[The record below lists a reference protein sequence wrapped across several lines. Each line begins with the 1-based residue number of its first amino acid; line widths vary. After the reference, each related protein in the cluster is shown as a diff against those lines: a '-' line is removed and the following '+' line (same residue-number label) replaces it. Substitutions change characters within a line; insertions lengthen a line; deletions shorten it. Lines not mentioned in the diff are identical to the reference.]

1 MTEFIMIL
9 AICRR
14 ILLGGDESDRVTIV
28 EKPAESQ
35 QICVSV
41 FFVASLYQPKQN
53 NRNLIPLSTDA
64 AVLCLPWSFHY
75 STFRFFSNSHLSAF
89 LICCE

>member
-1 MTEFIMIL
+1 MTQFFMIL

-35 QICVSV
+35 QICVCV
-41 FFVASLYQPKQN
+41 LCCFSLPTQTKQQKPDPSQY
-53 NRNLIPLSTDA
+53 RRCSPLSA
-64 AVLCLPWSFHY
+64 LVLPLQHIS
-75 STFRFFSNSHLSAF
+75 L
-89 LICCE
+89 LQ